1 VLPEGRGTGACADI
15 HFGMRQFYAVGLALL
30 ALFELANVYFIMPLP
45 GSQRM
50 RSLDLAYTLW
60 SARWVVRGIAGTL
73 LALGAL
79 ALLRDRSVRRWWV
92 LAPLT
97 GLVAALAWYVNFRMA
112 ADQMFRPPTVLR
124 MASAADNGVALDRLV
139 VGVVVNGEAR
149 AYPLQYIGYH
159 HHLRDRVGGQDV
171 LVTYCTVCRTG
182 RVFSPFVGAEE
193 QTFRLVGMDNFN
205 AMLEDER
212 TGSWWRQANGEAVVG
227 PRQGTVLPEIPS
239 RQMTLARW
247 LSLYP
252 ASRIMQADNAFLTEY
267 AKDYAYERGT
277 SRKKLTGTDTSS
289 WGEKS
294 WVVGITIGAQS
305 RAYDWN
311 HLERTKAIND
321 VLDGT
326 PLVIALASDSLSF
339 FAFERPSA
347 TALFRVEDD
356 SLVTGE
362 GGTRRAYAFNGQ
374 GASDTLT
381 ALVASQEFWHSWRT
395 FQPTTS
401 RYPAESGTITVRT
414 GARCCSSASSTA
426 LMASASSATR
436 LVTTSSSTSA
446 PRAAI
451 SVSSSSSPNR

>member
-1 VLPEGRGTGACADI
+1 
-15 HFGMRQFYAVGLALL
+15 MRRFYALGLALL

-50 RSLDLAYTLW
+50 RSLDVAYLLW

-79 ALLRDRSVRRWWV
+79 ALLRERAARRWWG

-97 GLVAALAWYVNFRMA
+97 LLVGTLAWYVNFRMA
-112 ADQMFRPPTVLR
+112 ADQIFRQPTAVR
-124 MASAADNGVALDRLV
+124 MARAAANEVARDRLV

-149 AYPLQYIGYH
+149 AYPLQFIGYH

-182 RVFSPFVGAEE
+182 RVFSPFVGTEE
-193 QTFRLVGMDNFN
+193 QTFRLVGMDHFN
-205 AMLEDER
+205 AMLEDAR

-227 PRQGTVLPEIPS
+227 PRKGTVLPEIPS
-239 RQMTLARW
+239 RQVTLARW

-252 ASRIMQADNAFLTEY
+252 ASLIMQADSTFLSEY

-294 WVVGITIGAQS
+294 WVVGITIGTQS

-321 VLDGT
+321 VLNGT

-347 TALFRVEDD
+347 AIPFRVEHD

-362 GGTRRAYAFNGQ
+362 GGARRAYAFNGQ
-374 GASDTLT
+374 GTSDTLT

-395 FQPTTS
+395 FQPATS

-414 GARCCSSASSTA
+414 GARCCSRASSTA

-436 LVTTSSSTSA
+436 LVTTSSNTSA

-451 SVSSSSSPNR
+451 AVSSSSSPSR